1 MTRTTTALLLPLLL
15 AAAAGAGDDH
25 GNSTTTDYIRSSC
38 NATLYPDLCYTSLSR
53 YSAAVQQSPRRLAR
67 VAIGVALSKVRRTAS
82 FLANNASALADYG
95 SDRRAAA
102 ALHDCRSN
110 LGDAA
115 EEIRGSL
122 KQMRQLGA
130 AGATEE
136 AFRFQMSNVQTWMSA
151 ALTDE
156 ETCTDGFQDVAD
168 GEVKAAVYARA
179 AEAKKYTSNALALVN
194 TYAAAGTP

>member
-115 EEIRGSL
+115 E
-122 KQMRQLGA
+122 QMRQLGA